1 MNCLTS
7 ASEPFVFSG
16 RSCDMEVFSQL
27 SILRRSLWKSYY
39 RYLLICSFLC
49 LMNIYGAVA
58 VHHEKNQVSILQMS
72 VRSSKGKREAR
83 GDGCGDG
90 ILHREEAS
98 AKKG

>member
-1 MNCLTS
+1 
-7 ASEPFVFSG
+7 
-16 RSCDMEVFSQL
+16 
-27 SILRRSLWKSYY
+27 
-39 RYLLICSFLC
+39 
-49 LMNIYGAVA
+49 MNIYGAVA